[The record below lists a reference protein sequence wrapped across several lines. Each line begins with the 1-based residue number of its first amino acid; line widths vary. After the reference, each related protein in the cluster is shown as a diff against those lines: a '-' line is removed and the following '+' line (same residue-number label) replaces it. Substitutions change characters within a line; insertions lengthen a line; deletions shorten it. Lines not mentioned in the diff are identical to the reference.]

1 MPQFNLHLVARN
13 TPGCLERILN
23 TSRVR
28 GFEITNF
35 SAKLDHN
42 ERYYQID
49 LAVNS
54 QRSQQLLIM
63 QLAKQYDIRELAP
76 VKMKRT
82 IRSAAV

>member
-28 GFEITNF
+28 GFEIMNF
-35 SAKLDHN
+35 SARLDRN

-54 QRSQQLLIM
+54 QRSQQSLIM
-63 QLAKQYDIRELAP
+63 QLAKQYDIRELTP
-76 VKMKRT
+76 VKMKRM
-82 IRSAAV
+82 IRSVAI